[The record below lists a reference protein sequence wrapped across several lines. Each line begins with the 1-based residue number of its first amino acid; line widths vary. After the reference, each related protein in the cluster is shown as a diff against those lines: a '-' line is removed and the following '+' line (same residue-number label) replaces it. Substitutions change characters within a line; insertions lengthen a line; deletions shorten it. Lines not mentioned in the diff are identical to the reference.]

1 MAKQTNS
8 GSYLLPICDFSRGSL
23 NVRLQTTPAKSAP
36 KEGIEPIFVTSELRG
51 HKYRFYSLFR
61 SVSFDVCFFYSEAVV
76 LSAAESVEAAGAVS
90 VPACVVGSVR

>member
-1 MAKQTNS
+1 MFAYKQ
-8 GSYLLPICDFSRGSL
+8 P
-23 NVRLQTTPAKSAP
+23 QPKSAP
-36 KEGIEPIFVTSELRG
+36 KERIEPIFVASELRG
-51 HKYRFYSLFR
+51 HKSRFYSLFR

>member
-23 NVRLQTTPAKSAP
+23 NVRLQTTPAKVS
-36 KEGIEPIFVTSELRG
+36 
-51 HKYRFYSLFR
+51 
-61 SVSFDVCFFYSEAVV
+61 SFDVCFFYSEAVV

>member
-23 NVRLQTTPAKSAP
+23 NVRLQTTPAK
-36 KEGIEPIFVTSELRG
+36 ERIDPIFVTSELRG
-51 HKYRFYSLFR
+51 HRYRFYSLFR